1 MAAASAAPTALMK
14 AAVLESHGQPLRIA
28 SLSRP
33 QPGPGEV
40 LVRLHASAVNPLD
53 VKVADGAA
61 AHARQPA
68 PAVLGIDGAGVVEAV
83 GSGVTAFRKGD
94 EVMGML
100 GGVGG
105 LQGTLAGF
113 VAVNAELLG
122 PKPANL
128 SWREAAALP
137 LVFITAWEGL
147 VDRARVHA
155 SQKVLVHGGGAG
167 VGYVA
172 VQIAK
177 AFGAEVYATDSE
189 PKRAAIEQLGAV
201 FIDRNEAVE
210 AFVQRHTGGEGFD
223 LVYDTAGGAALDNG
237 FKAVRRF
244 GHVISCLGWGT
255 HALAPLSFKA
265 GTYSGVFTLEPLLTG
280 VGRKHHGEI
289 LHEAA
294 KLAEA
299 GKVAP
304 LVDPRRFTLESVG
317 KAYQLI
323 RDRGARGKLVVEIGD
338 ERL

>member
-1 MAAASAAPTALMK
+1 MTVPSASNLMQ
-14 AAVLESHGQPLRIA
+14 AAVLESHGQPLRLA

-33 QPGPGEV
+33 QPGPGQV

-53 VKVADGAA
+53 VKISEGAA

-68 PAVLGIDGAGVVEAV
+68 PAVLGVDGAGVVEAV
-83 GSGVTAFRKGD
+83 GEGVTAFRRGD
-94 EVMGML
+94 EVMGMM

-113 VAVNAELLG
+113 VAVKAELLG

-147 VDRARVHA
+147 VDRAHVQA
-155 SQKVLVHGGGAG
+155 GQKVLVHGGGSG

-172 VQIAK
+172 IQIAK

-189 PKRAAIEQLGAV
+189 PKRSAIEQLGAV

-210 AFVQRHTGGEGFD
+210 AFVARHTGGQGFD

-237 FKAVRRF
+237 FKSVRRF
-244 GHVISCLGWGT
+244 GHVVSCLGWGV

-265 GTYSGVFTLEPLLTG
+265 ASYSGVFTLEPLLTG
-280 VGRKHHGEI
+280 VGGEHHGEI
-289 LHEAA
+289 LLEAA
-294 KLAEA
+294 RLAEA
-299 GKVAP
+299 GQVAP
-304 LVDPRRFTLESVG
+304 LVDARRFTLESVG
-317 KAYQLI
+317 EAYGLI
-323 RDRGARGKLVVEIGD
+323 RDRGARGKLVVEIG
-338 ERL
+338 EGPWA